1 MAALD
6 YYLKMGIL
14 SKRGRYILVNGMTN
28 QIPKKDMVS
37 KSGRMDPSLRASGSK
52 TKLWDMVDLF

>member
-37 KSGRMDPSLRASGSK
+37 KSGRMDPSSRASGSK
-52 TKLWDMVDLF
+52 TRL

>member
-1 MAALD
+1 
-6 YYLKMGIL
+6 MGIL

-28 QIPKKDMVS
+28 QIPKRDMVS

-52 TKLWDMVDLF
+52 TRLWDMVDLF